1 MSVFQ
6 VVRIDRMSVF
16 QVVNIERMSVLLV
29 VNIERMSVCSGNYYR
44 KDVCIL
50 RWLI

>member
-6 VVRIDRMSVF
+6 VVNIERMSVF
-16 QVVNIERMSVLLV
+16 QVVNIERMSVF
-29 VNIERMSVCSGNYYR
+29 SGGYYR
-44 KDVCIL
+44 KDVCNL